1 MRAIRSLT
9 IALALALGVQ
19 GCTTLTGKTAGQT
32 IDDATITATVKTR
45 LAEERAATLTRVHV
59 DTVRQTVYLNG
70 VVESEAMRERAEQI
84 ARQVSGVAAV
94 VNNLQVQGAATAP
107 ASPATSA
114 ATAPAA
120 PAAAGAGAAAAT
132 APPPAS
138 STTVP
143 PPGPAPTGSAAAGS
157 ATPAQP
163 TPAPSVAAPTGS
175 APGAAATGTVTPVP
189 AAATP
194 PMTDAEITTAVKAKL
209 ATEEPSVLGTVAVET
224 QDGTVHLRGTVADE
238 TTRDRTVELTR
249 RVPGVRE
256 VVNELR
262 LAGS

>member
-107 ASPATSA
+107 
-114 ATAPAA
+114 
-120 PAAAGAGAAAAT
+120 
-132 APPPAS
+132 
-138 STTVP
+138 
-143 PPGPAPTGSAAAGS
+143 
-157 ATPAQP
+157 
-163 TPAPSVAAPTGS
+163 SVAAPTGS